1 MENFKIYDYKDKNIK
16 ISNKILYKTGF
27 NWGRFLHQ
35 QFFVL

>member
-27 NWGRFLHQ
+27 NCGRFLHQ